1 MAGQVT
7 AKGVHRRRNFQS
19 YEITVAAAVEAVL
32 VAVVFFRRRRRDCVA
47 NVETLDEG
55 ERERKVQQTTY
66 YGICGG

>member
-47 NVETLDEG
+47 NVETLDEV
-55 ERERKVQQTTY
+55 ERKVQQTTY